1 MSLRTRGRA
10 TGLLLASL
18 WATGPLR
25 AAPPAFPPYPARVDL
40 TALGDAAARAG
51 LRPEVLRLALR
62 ARDRV
67 VASGLESR
75 PVLTVIDY
83 SLASRERRLW
93 VLDLAH
99 ARVLAHELVA
109 HGRRTGDDRAS
120 RFSNEPGSLQS
131 SLGTFVTGSVYRGT
145 HGLSLK
151 LRGLDPGLNDRAEAR
166 GIVMHGAPY
175 VSEASV
181 AALGRLGRSQGCP
194 ALSPV
199 AAARVIQ
206 LIRDGSVLFAYYP
219 SAVLERMPVHP
230 TAGGV

>member
-1 MSLRTRGRA
+1 M
-10 TGLLLASL
+10 
-18 WATGPLR
+18 
-25 AAPPAFPPYPARVDL
+25 
-40 TALGDAAARAG
+40 
-51 LRPEVLRLALR
+51 
-62 ARDRV
+62 

-120 RFSNEPGSLQS
+120 RFSNVPGSLQS
-131 SLGTFVTGSVYRGT
+131 SLGAFITGSVYRGT
-145 HGLSLK
+145 HGLSLR

-181 AALGRLGRSQGCP
+181 ATLGRLGRSQGCL

-219 SAVLERMPVHP
+219 SPVLERKPVRP
-230 TAGGV
+230 EAGGV

>member
-1 MSLRTRGRA
+1 M
-10 TGLLLASL
+10 LLASL

-25 AAPPAFPPYPARVDL
+25 ATPPAFPPDSARVDL

-62 ARDRV
+62 ARERV

-151 LRGLDPGLNDRAEAR
+151 LRGLDAGLNDRAEAR
-166 GIVMHGAPY
+166 GVVMHGAPY

-194 ALSPV
+194 ALSQV

-219 SAVLERMPVHP
+219 SAVLDRMPVRP
-230 TAGGV
+230 AAGGV